1 MLESVHVCECV
12 FACFSLTHTY
22 TYAYTGTVNLP
33 CVCVYLCKCRHC
45 SCSCC
50 ARSLPL
56 SLSFPICRLPLY
68 VCLCVYRSAA
78 LWQLQT
84 SACRDVI
91 VRSVHRL
98 LPVCRQRDLFT
109 RPANTRSP
117 HSLPDFRFRCQC
129 RHCCCCCCISHSVS
143 LSEVQCKAKAKSGQ
157 SRLACP
163 EQISA

>member
-1 MLESVHVCECV
+1 M
-12 FACFSLTHTY
+12 FFIDTHTY
-22 TYAYTGTVNLP
+22 TRIHRHSQFA
-33 CVCVYLCKCRHC
+33 VCVFIYVNVATAAAAV
-45 SCSCC
+45 
-50 ARSLPL
+50 ARALFL

-129 RHCCCCCCISHSVS
+129 RHCCCCYCISHSVS